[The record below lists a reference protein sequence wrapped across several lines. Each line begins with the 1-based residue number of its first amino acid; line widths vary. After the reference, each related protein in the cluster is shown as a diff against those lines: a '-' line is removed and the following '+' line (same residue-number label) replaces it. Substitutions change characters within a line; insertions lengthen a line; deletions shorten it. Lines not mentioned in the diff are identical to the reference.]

1 MTRSRSGLL
10 AWLVAAIAAPTLLA
24 AEGGSTAAEKVT
36 AEATARAIYDAVS
49 APAGSVPNWDR
60 VRSFFVPEAVVVLR
74 TGRTSTSVFTLDGFI
89 KDFVDFYETPRKY
102 GDAPLV
108 PRANGFTEKVLATR
122 AQEFGEIAQVAVLYE
137 AQIVGLSR
145 PPTRGVDLWLL
156 TRQGGRWRIAAVV
169 NEVVSADRPLPPDL
183 FASVPASTHPEDRR

>member
-1 MTRSRSGLL
+1 MRGSRSSPL
-10 AWLVAAIAAPTLLA
+10 AWLMAAIAAPTLLA
-24 AEGGSTAAEKVT
+24 AGRGLAADEKAT

-74 TGRTSTSVFTLDGFI
+74 VSRTATSVFTLEGFM
-89 KDFVDFYETPRKY
+89 KDFADFYETPKKY
-102 GDAPLV
+102 GDALLA
-108 PRANGFTEKVLATR
+108 PRANGFTEKVLGSR
-122 AQEFGEIAQVAVLYE
+122 AQEFGDIAHVAVLYE
-137 AQIVGLSR
+137 AGIVGLSR

-156 TRQGGRWRIAAVV
+156 TRQGERWRIAAVV

-183 FASVPASTHPEDRR
+183 FASVPPATP

>member
-24 AEGGSTAAEKVT
+24 AERGLAGDDSAT
-36 AEATARAIYDAVS
+36 AEAAARAIYDAVS

-60 VRSFFVPEAVVVLR
+60 VRSLFVPEAVVVLR
-74 TGRTSTSVFTLDGFI
+74 TSRTTTSVFTLDGFI
-89 KDFVDFYETPRKY
+89 KDFADFYETPKKY
-102 GDAPLV
+102 GDAPLA
-108 PRANGFTEKVLATR
+108 PRAAGFTEKVLASR
-122 AQEFGEIAQVAVLYE
+122 AQEFGEIAHVAVLYE
-137 AQIVGLSR
+137 ARIVGLSR

-156 TRQGGRWRIAAVV
+156 TRQGERWRIAAVV

-183 FASVPASTHPEDRR
+183 FASVPPATP